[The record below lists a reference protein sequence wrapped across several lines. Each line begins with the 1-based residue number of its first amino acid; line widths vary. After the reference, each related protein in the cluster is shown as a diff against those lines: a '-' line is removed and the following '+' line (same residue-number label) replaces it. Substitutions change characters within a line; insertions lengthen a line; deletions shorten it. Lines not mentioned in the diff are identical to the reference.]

1 MTLTPARSQ
10 GKGSPFKVLLQV
22 PLYVAFAAFIGYF
35 SAAPPYRHLAPG
47 QAVVKL
53 SMSHAGERKQE
64 CRQRTP
70 EELAKL
76 APNMRAQLD
85 CPRERSDVR
94 LELEMDGRVL
104 AEVAARPSG
113 LRKDLPSTIYRRI
126 EVPAG
131 RHTFRARLADTASGE
146 FRHRGEV
153 TLDLA
158 EGRVLVVDF
167 VASKGGFLFTH
178 AGGAS

>member
-1 MTLTPARSQ
+1 M
-10 GKGSPFKVLLQV
+10 KVLFQV
-22 PLYVAFAAFIGYF
+22 VAYALFAAFIGYF
-35 SAAPPYRHLAPG
+35 SAAPPYRHLAPDR
-47 QAVVKL
+47 AVVKL
-53 SMSHAGERKQE
+53 SVSHAGERKVE

-94 LELEMDGRVL
+94 LELEMDGAVL
-104 AEVAARPSG
+104 ALVHARPSG
-113 LRKDLPSTIYRRI
+113 LRHDLPSTIYRRL

-153 TLDLA
+153 TVDLVQ
-158 EGRVLVVDF
+158 GRVLVVDF

-178 AGGAS
+178 AGGAP